1 VCFSF
6 HTFDFAPAKDF
17 VEKKSRRL
25 LLREAVQ
32 RAEAP
37 DQIHGVNA
45 DDGTVAEQFT
55 QNAERDAVVRVVE
68 RRDDDGGV
76 ADVKMCIRDRNRSV

>member
-1 VCFSF
+1 LAGNFSRVIF
-6 HTFDFAPAKDF
+6 CRPSGTRFTLF
-17 VEKKSRRL
+17 VEPAVETAATVVRRCATLKYFAVFARHSHRL

-45 DDGTVAEQFT
+45 GG
-55 QNAERDAVVRVVE
+55 QNKVK
-68 RRDDDGGV
+68 RRIQKN
-76 ADVKMCIRDRNRSV
+76 AP

>member
-1 VCFSF
+1 MSLPF
-6 HTFDFAPAKDF
+6 HNFEFTRVKNF
-17 VEKKSRRL
+17 VEKKSHRL

-45 DDGTVAEQFT
+45 DE
-55 QNAERDAVVRVVE
+55 
-68 RRDDDGGV
+68 
-76 ADVKMCIRDRNRSV
+76 IISNRSVF